1 MKIAFL
7 FAGQGAQ
14 KVGMGSDF
22 YQESDVSKA
31 VYDSV
36 DLDFDLKE
44 ICFTD
49 AEGRINQTEYTQ
61 SCLLATSIAIAKAV
75 ESLGIKP
82 SAVGGLS
89 LGEYSA
95 LTYANAID
103 FNTALNIVRQ
113 RGIIMA
119 TALPSGTTGMTA
131 VINGDQAYIA
141 ERIMKDDIQD
151 HGLVQIANYNSPKQI
166 VLTGEL
172 KGLKKA
178 EEVLK
183 EEKVG
188 RVIPLRVSGAF
199 HSALLNEASKNLG
212 QVLDPIE
219 FKTPDMPVY
228 YNVIGETAEF
238 SKDLLTRQISN
249 SVLFEK
255 MVSQMILDGIDT
267 FIEIGPGKTLTSF
280 VKQINENVDVYT
292 VESMEQLNQLKG
304 ILV

>member
-14 KVGMGSDF
+14 KVGMGQDF
-22 YQESDVSKA
+22 YQQSEVSKA

-49 AEGRINQTEYTQ
+49 AQERINQTEYTQ

-75 ESLGIKP
+75 ENLGIKP
-82 SAVGGLS
+82 HAVGGLS

-119 TALPSGTTGMTA
+119 TALPSGTTGMSA

-141 ERIMKDDIQD
+141 ERIMRSDIQD

-166 VLTGEL
+166 VLTGDL
-172 KGLKKA
+172 NGLKKA

-188 RVIPLRVSGAF
+188 RVIPLKVSGAF
-199 HSALLNEASKNLG
+199 HSALLEDASKNLG
-212 QVLDPIE
+212 KVLEPIE
-219 FKTPDMPVY
+219 FKTPEMPVY
-228 YNVIGETAEF
+228 YNVIGDTAEF

-292 VESMEQLNQLKG
+292 VETMEQLNQLKG
-304 ILV
+304 VL